1 MDKRSKKTISP
12 PRFAAFVTG
21 FGLVACAVGS
31 LWLYKVT
38 VYTPI
43 LLVGLMLLLPA
54 TVNLLLL
61 IPLGKPQEA
70 DSAAVIGAQDGDAVE
85 SQEENGTKIRKKKL
99 HALLALSK
107 RLCRRGVTA
116 LRGLWYNSRAIVM
129 AFLILALVTGI
140 HIAFWSSS
148 KTTGVPLL
156 GYYVPVILLAVFVLF
171 IVLDKWCKH
180 TGDLNRHHGAE
191 EKTEEGVPH
200 EKKNDDPYHQAV
212 LHSLRGALSV
222 GRLALLAVTLV
233 LMIRLLG
240 YGDFQ
245 GIAVSIVSVLL
256 VYETVFLLISLSVR
270 MIRHEMYTVPE
281 LSIPMP
287 GLGGEDLGVLAYLE
301 KNTGIT
307 MRSLWSIRLIKSVLP
322 YSLIAVVLMLWG
334 FSGVVKVE
342 AHQEGAH
349 YRLGRLQEQTLQPG
363 LHMTLPWPFDT
374 VEIYDTQTVSNMT
387 IGYVSDRSTDNIW
400 TDSHGKAEY
409 TLLLGGGK
417 ELVSINLRL
426 EYRIDDLKAYLT
438 GSASPE
444 LLVQAAAYEAVTART
459 INTDLETLLATDRTA
474 FAESFQKELIDR
486 IAVHNTGITVVSV
499 VLESIHPPMQI
510 ADVYQEL
517 VSAGIEAEQ
526 IILKAEC
533 DASVAVINANTFY
546 DIVVARA
553 KVNQH
558 RNIAAATSEV
568 AEFMASVEAD
578 DAYPETYRYYKYLQ
592 AVTSAYSD
600 ARVVIVGDGVN
611 SENIYIGNIP
621 LTK

>member
-1 MDKRSKKTISP
+1 MNKRSKKTITP
-12 PRFAAFVTG
+12 PRIAALVTG
-21 FGLVACAVGS
+21 FALVACAAGS
-31 LWLYKVT
+31 FGFYAVT

-54 TVNLLLL
+54 LVNLLLL
-61 IPLGKPQEA
+61 IPLGKPKEA
-70 DSAAVIGAQDGDAVE
+70 EPVAVIEA
-85 SQEENGTKIRKKKL
+85 QEEEDTEAQKKKL
-99 HALLALSK
+99 RTVFVWLK
-107 RLCRRGVTA
+107 RLCCRGIAA
-116 LRGLWYNSRAIVM
+116 LRSVWYDSRVGVM
-129 AFLILALVTGI
+129 AFLVLALTVGI
-140 HIAFWSSS
+140 HIVFWSRSNAN
-148 KTTGVPLL
+148 GIPLL
-156 GYYVPVILLAVFVLF
+156 GYHVPVILLALFVLF

-180 TGDLNRHHGAE
+180 TGDLKRHRDAE
-191 EKTEEGVPH
+191 EKIEDGAPH
-200 EKKNDDPYHQAV
+200 VEKGGDPYHQAV

-222 GRLALLAVTLV
+222 GRLALLAITVV

-245 GIAVSIVSVLL
+245 RIAEIIIGVLL
-256 VYETVFLLISLSVR
+256 IYETVFLLLSLSVR
-270 MIRHEMYTVPE
+270 VIRHEMYTAPE

-322 YSLIAVVLMLWG
+322 YSLIAVVLLLWG

-374 VEIYDTQTVSNMT
+374 VEIYDTEVVSNMT

-400 TDSHGKAEY
+400 TDSHGKEEY
-409 TLLLGGGK
+409 TLLLGDGK
-417 ELVSINLRL
+417 ELVSINLRV
-426 EYRIDDLKAYLT
+426 EYRVDDLKAYLRS
-438 GSASPE
+438 SAAPE
-444 LLVQAAAYEAVTART
+444 LLLQAAAYEAVTART

-474 FAESFQKELIDR
+474 IAESFKGELVDR
-486 IAVHNTGITVVSV
+486 IAVHNTGITVVGV

-510 ADVYQEL
+510 ADIYQEL
-517 VSAGIEAEQ
+517 VSAGIKAEQ
-526 IILKAEC
+526 LILQAEC
-533 DASVAVINANTFY
+533 DASVTVINANNFY
-546 DIVVARA
+546 DTIITDA
-553 KVNQH
+553 KVNHH
-558 RNIAAATSEV
+558 RDVAAATSEV

-578 DAYPETYRYYKYLQ
+578 TAYPDTYRYYKYLQ
-592 AVTSAYSD
+592 AVTAAYSD
-600 ARVVIVGDGVN
+600 ARVVIVGDGVK

>member
-1 MDKRSKKTISP
+1 MNKRSKKTITP
-12 PRFAAFVTG
+12 PRIAALVTG
-21 FGLVACAVGS
+21 FALVACAAGS
-31 LWLYKVT
+31 FGFYAVT

-54 TVNLLLL
+54 LVNLLLL
-61 IPLGKPQEA
+61 IPLGKPKEA
-70 DSAAVIGAQDGDAVE
+70 EPVAVIEA
-85 SQEENGTKIRKKKL
+85 QEEEDTEAQKKKL
-99 HALLALSK
+99 RTVFVWLK
-107 RLCRRGVTA
+107 RLCCRGIAA
-116 LRGLWYNSRAIVM
+116 LRSVWYDSRVGVM
-129 AFLILALVTGI
+129 AFLVLALTVGI
-140 HIAFWSSS
+140 HIVFWSRSNAN
-148 KTTGVPLL
+148 GIPLL
-156 GYYVPVILLAVFVLF
+156 GYHVPVILLALFVLF

-180 TGDLNRHHGAE
+180 TGDLKRHRDAE
-191 EKTEEGVPH
+191 EKIEDGAPH
-200 EKKNDDPYHQAV
+200 VEKGGDPYHQAV

-222 GRLALLAVTLV
+222 GRLALLAITVV

-245 GIAVSIVSVLL
+245 RIAEIIIGVLL
-256 VYETVFLLISLSVR
+256 IYETVFLLLSLSVR
-270 MIRHEMYTVPE
+270 VIRHEMYTAPE

-322 YSLIAVVLMLWG
+322 YSLIAVVLLLWG

-374 VEIYDTQTVSNMT
+374 VEIYDTEVVSNMT

-400 TDSHGKAEY
+400 TDSHGKEEY
-409 TLLLGGGK
+409 TLLLGDGK
-417 ELVSINLRL
+417 ELVSINLRV
-426 EYRIDDLKAYLT
+426 EYRVDDLKAYLRS
-438 GSASPE
+438 SAAPE
-444 LLVQAAAYEAVTART
+444 LLLQAAAYEAVTART

-474 FAESFQKELIDR
+474 FAESFQGELVDR
-486 IAVHNTGITVVSV
+486 IAVHNTGITVVGV

-510 ADVYQEL
+510 ADIYQEL
-517 VSAGIEAEQ
+517 VSAGIKAEQ
-526 IILKAEC
+526 LILQAEC
-533 DASVAVINANTFY
+533 DASVTVINANNFY
-546 DIVVARA
+546 DTIITDA
-553 KVNQH
+553 KVNHH
-558 RNIAAATSEV
+558 RDVAAATSEV

-578 DAYPETYRYYKYLQ
+578 TAYPDTYRYYKYLQ
-592 AVTSAYSD
+592 AVTAAYSD
-600 ARVVIVGDGVN
+600 ARVVIVGDGVK

>member
-1 MDKRSKKTISP
+1 MNKRNKKTITP
-12 PRFAAFVTG
+12 PRLAALVTG
-21 FGLVACAVGS
+21 FGLVACALGS
-31 LWLYKVT
+31 FWLYKVT

-54 TVNLLLL
+54 LVNLLLL
-61 IPLGKPQEA
+61 IPFGEPKAAE
-70 DSAAVIGAQDGDAVE
+70 SVAVIGAQDEDGAAVRE
-85 SQEENGTKIRKKKL
+85 KRL
-99 HALLALSK
+99 RAAFAWLK
-107 RLCRRGVTA
+107 RLCRRGMTA
-116 LRGLWYNSRAIVM
+116 LRSVWYHSRASVM
-129 AFLILALVTGI
+129 AFLIVALAVGLHIVFWPQLKAGGI
-140 HIAFWSSS
+140 S
-148 KTTGVPLL
+148 LL
-156 GYYVPVILLAVFVLF
+156 GYHVPVILLALFVLF

-180 TGDLNRHHGAE
+180 TGDLKRRHG
-191 EKTEEGVPH
+191 TEEAG
-200 EKKNDDPYHQAV
+200 EADPYHQAV

-222 GRLALLAVTLV
+222 GRLALLSTTVV

-240 YGDFQ
+240 YGDLQ
-245 GIAVSIVSVLL
+245 RLATIIIGVLL
-256 VYETVFLLISLSVR
+256 VYETAFLLISLSVR
-270 MIRHEMYTVPE
+270 VIRHEMYTAPE

-307 MRSLWSIRLIKSVLP
+307 MRSLWSIKLIKNVLP
-322 YSLIAVVLMLWG
+322 YSLIAVVLLLWG

-342 AHQEGAH
+342 AYQEGAH
-349 YRLGRLQEQTLQPG
+349 YRLGKLQEETLQPG

-374 VEIYDTQTVSNMT
+374 VEIYDTKTVSNMT

-400 TDSHGKAEY
+400 TDAHGKEEY
-409 TLLLGGGK
+409 SLLLGGGK
-417 ELVSINLRL
+417 ELVSINLRV
-426 EYRIDDLKAYLT
+426 EYRVDDLKAYLRS
-438 GSASPE
+438 SASPD
-444 LLVQAAAYEAVTART
+444 LLLQAAAYEAVTART

-474 FAESFQKELIDR
+474 FAESFQRELIDR

-517 VSAGIEAEQ
+517 VSAGIRAEQ
-526 IILKAEC
+526 IVLQAQC
-533 DASVAVINANTFY
+533 DANVAVINANNFY
-546 DIVVARA
+546 DTIITDA

-558 RNIAAATSEV
+558 RDIAAARSEV
-568 AEFMASVEAD
+568 AAFMASAEAD
-578 DAYPETYRYYKYLQ
+578 AAYPETYRYYKYLQ
-592 AVTSAYSD
+592 AVTAAYSD